1 MPENED
7 KIKKLYDTFVS
18 DGYDMESEEDF
29 RKNLSDST
37 KRKAAYDALVKEG
50 YEMEPFEEFENN
62 IGFGKIQTPAPE
74 PAVQTEQ
81 AWQPTEQEKAEM
93 IASTNR
99 MMQNVETQIQDANER
114 VDNIQEYGLNPG
126 LQTKEGKMQ
135 FNPENGKLEKT
146 YITPLGNKTT
156 SKPLADIES
165 FRYRQAADM
174 SIGGQLRKANLRLQ
188 ELKAKQ
194 AERASEVHKEWV
206 EETEKNKAPLAA
218 ILGAATYTPR
228 QQSDKENSALRV
240 AIRET
245 EELIKNLEEQKD
257 RENGVDVGFWRGF
270 GRTMGDVR
278 TWDFGMGDMA
288 DAMTMMNADKLKGDN
303 ATEGERE
310 SHDMMMGA
318 IHEKQQAEERY
329 GGNADFWNRA
339 GVMTGYMPSF
349 MLDFILTGGGF
360 NGLSTFSKGSTKV
373 AAKVIGKETAE
384 KMAQQGFKS
393 YVKENGVR
401 GLGQYA
407 ADWTIK
413 ALGTTADDLLVRA
426 PAMTNTIQA
435 GKTVSDIIDRKL
447 GDVVVDENGNYD
459 FSNDKT
465 WGSAIWQGEANA
477 IIENYSEMFGAHLDP
492 IFTLGNMS
500 KLANV
505 LGAKRLGGVL
515 SKADAGALNSIM
527 GQTHQM
533 FNKMGVSDY
542 VGEVSEEYYGQLWRT
557 MLSLDDA
564 YQQNPDGTRANLFAT
579 GQFHG
584 DIWGGM
590 ALSMGLMGAGKHTL
604 SAANYASMK
613 HGVNKADAKVNE
625 LLGKEVW
632 EPLKATLDL
641 TTNEN
646 IGEVAE
652 LVAGD
657 KDFTADEKAAVLN
670 YMERSLNLRGFN
682 LASMARS
689 RGGVQSE
696 SEQQANDSYL
706 DGYNVTSSQEMNDA
720 KNLYEYHRT
729 QVADLADENMF
740 AMIEENPIA
749 ALEFVNGNEQ
759 WSDEDKSSVIDYINA
774 KQVYNG
780 MIQRVRDDI
789 DGRVE
794 QSNSMI
800 DARVNRKTGMIQGAT
815 MKQDERK
822 VYVLSG
828 TLVPYADGSG
838 VSVTDSDNSIIVRDA
853 DTGGLEQVSP
863 DAILSIDDVQDPYEQ
878 KELVAQSIRE
888 QFAREAADK
897 IDGVVTFNP
906 GETYT
911 IAGEGGSQIQVTIVS
926 DENGIIDN
934 GDGTINV
941 TDGTNVFPIAKEAI
955 QQFVDASNIAR
966 IAEFEQ
972 QRAEEN
978 FALQQEEQEA
988 DRPQYAMNDL
998 VTLRDENGI
1007 GIRGNITADVDAD
1020 GLYEVYT
1027 EDALNGKR
1035 VNMFTRE
1042 ELDSMLIEHNG
1053 QPVEIANSSVNDN
1066 SEVAA
1071 SSLEEQQ
1078 LQVSALERIPKDE
1091 QGNPIYE
1098 QAETPDLAW
1107 DAIVEQTEG
1116 DEAMAQS
1123 VANGMVADKEAAL
1136 KKIEK
1141 TKSAGG
1147 NTIAEKIVAEKERKA
1162 AIDAA
1167 KQELSIWQKI
1177 AGTATAEKWKQMRS
1191 ADVLPMKLPHCARR
1205 KKKNCVQSVRKQNAR
1220 NVKHLTEFPI

>member
-1 MPENED
+1 
-7 KIKKLYDTFVS
+7 
-18 DGYDMESEEDF
+18 
-29 RKNLSDST
+29 
-37 KRKAAYDALVKEG
+37 
-50 YEMEPFEEFENN
+50 
-62 IGFGKIQTPAPE
+62 
-74 PAVQTEQ
+74 
-81 AWQPTEQEKAEM
+81 
-93 IASTNR
+93 
-99 MMQNVETQIQDANER
+99 
-114 VDNIQEYGLNPG
+114 
-126 LQTKEGKMQ
+126 
-135 FNPENGKLEKT
+135 
-146 YITPLGNKTT
+146 
-156 SKPLADIES
+156 
-165 FRYRQAADM
+165 
-174 SIGGQLRKANLRLQ
+174 
-188 ELKAKQ
+188 
-194 AERASEVHKEWV
+194 
-206 EETEKNKAPLAA
+206 
-218 ILGAATYTPR
+218 
-228 QQSDKENSALRV
+228 
-240 AIRET
+240 
-245 EELIKNLEEQKD
+245 
-257 RENGVDVGFWRGF
+257 
-270 GRTMGDVR
+270 
-278 TWDFGMGDMA
+278 
-288 DAMTMMNADKLKGDN
+288 
-303 ATEGERE
+303 
-310 SHDMMMGA
+310 
-318 IHEKQQAEERY
+318 
-329 GGNADFWNRA
+329 
-339 GVMTGYMPSF
+339 
-349 MLDFILTGGGF
+349 
-360 NGLSTFSKGSTKV
+360 
-373 AAKVIGKETAE
+373 
-384 KMAQQGFKS
+384 
-393 YVKENGVR
+393 
-401 GLGQYA
+401 
-407 ADWTIK
+407 
-413 ALGTTADDLLVRA
+413 
-426 PAMTNTIQA
+426 
-435 GKTVSDIIDRKL
+435 
-447 GDVVVDENGNYD
+447 
-459 FSNDKT
+459 
-465 WGSAIWQGEANA
+465 
-477 IIENYSEMFGAHLDP
+477 
-492 IFTLGNMS
+492 MS

-564 YQQNPDGTRANLFAT
+564 YQQNPDGTRTNLFAT

-1177 AGTATAEKWKQMRS
+1177 AGTAN
-1191 ADVLPMKLPHCARR
+1191 RR
-1205 KKKNCVQSVRKQNAR
+1205 KMEADAERRRIADEATALRKAEEEKLRAEREEAERKEREALNGVPDIVKMFPKMPVQEDIDV
-1220 NVKHLTEFPI
+1220 

>member
-1 MPENED
+1 
-7 KIKKLYDTFVS
+7 
-18 DGYDMESEEDF
+18 
-29 RKNLSDST
+29 
-37 KRKAAYDALVKEG
+37 
-50 YEMEPFEEFENN
+50 
-62 IGFGKIQTPAPE
+62 
-74 PAVQTEQ
+74 
-81 AWQPTEQEKAEM
+81 
-93 IASTNR
+93 
-99 MMQNVETQIQDANER
+99 
-114 VDNIQEYGLNPG
+114 
-126 LQTKEGKMQ
+126 
-135 FNPENGKLEKT
+135 
-146 YITPLGNKTT
+146 
-156 SKPLADIES
+156 
-165 FRYRQAADM
+165 
-174 SIGGQLRKANLRLQ
+174 
-188 ELKAKQ
+188 
-194 AERASEVHKEWV
+194 
-206 EETEKNKAPLAA
+206 
-218 ILGAATYTPR
+218 
-228 QQSDKENSALRV
+228 
-240 AIRET
+240 
-245 EELIKNLEEQKD
+245 
-257 RENGVDVGFWRGF
+257 
-270 GRTMGDVR
+270 
-278 TWDFGMGDMA
+278 
-288 DAMTMMNADKLKGDN
+288 
-303 ATEGERE
+303 
-310 SHDMMMGA
+310 
-318 IHEKQQAEERY
+318 
-329 GGNADFWNRA
+329 
-339 GVMTGYMPSF
+339 
-349 MLDFILTGGGF
+349 
-360 NGLSTFSKGSTKV
+360 
-373 AAKVIGKETAE
+373 
-384 KMAQQGFKS
+384 
-393 YVKENGVR
+393 
-401 GLGQYA
+401 
-407 ADWTIK
+407 
-413 ALGTTADDLLVRA
+413 
-426 PAMTNTIQA
+426 
-435 GKTVSDIIDRKL
+435 
-447 GDVVVDENGNYD
+447 
-459 FSNDKT
+459 
-465 WGSAIWQGEANA
+465 
-477 IIENYSEMFGAHLDP
+477 
-492 IFTLGNMS
+492 
-500 KLANV
+500 
-505 LGAKRLGGVL
+505 
-515 SKADAGALNSIM
+515 
-527 GQTHQM
+527 
-533 FNKMGVSDY
+533 
-542 VGEVSEEYYGQLWRT
+542 
-557 MLSLDDA
+557 
-564 YQQNPDGTRANLFAT
+564 
-579 GQFHG
+579 
-584 DIWGGM
+584 
-590 ALSMGLMGAGKHTL
+590 
-604 SAANYASMK
+604 
-613 HGVNKADAKVNE
+613 
-625 LLGKEVW
+625 
-632 EPLKATLDL
+632 
-641 TTNEN
+641 
-646 IGEVAE
+646 
-652 LVAGD
+652 
-657 KDFTADEKAAVLN
+657 
-670 YMERSLNLRGFN
+670 MERSLNLRGFN

-978 FALQQEEQEA
+978 LALQQEEQEA

-998 VTLRDENGI
+998 VMLRDENGI

-1053 QPVEIANSSVNDN
+1053 QLVEIADSSVNDN
-1066 SEVAA
+1066 SEVAE
-1071 SSLEEQQ
+1071 SSLGEQQ
-1078 LQVSALERIPKDE
+1078 LQASVLERIPKDE

-1098 QAETPDLAW
+1098 QAETPDVAW

-1123 VANGMVADKEAAL
+1123 VADGMVADKEAVL
-1136 KKIEK
+1136 KKVEK
-1141 TKSAGG
+1141 RNLLVETLLQRRSQLK
-1147 NTIAEKIVAEKERKA
+1147 
-1162 AIDAA
+1162 
-1167 KQELSIWQKI
+1167 
-1177 AGTATAEKWKQMRS
+1177 RS
-1191 ADVLPMKLPHCARR
+1191 AKRQLMQPNR
-1205 KKKNCVQSVRKQNAR
+1205 NCPSGKR
-1220 NVKHLTEFPI
+1220 

>member
-62 IGFGKIQTPAPE
+62 IGFGKIQTPVPE
-74 PAVQTEQ
+74 SAVQTEQ

-114 VDNIQEYGLNPG
+114 VDNIQEYGLNLG

-228 QQSDKENSALRV
+228 QQSDKENSTLRV

-360 NGLSTFSKGSTKV
+360 KGLSTFSKGSTKV
-373 AAKVIGKETAE
+373 TAKVIGKETAE
-384 KMAQQGFKS
+384 KMAHQGFKS
-393 YVKENGVR
+393 YIKENGVR

-407 ADWTIK
+407 TDWTIK

-477 IIENYSEMFGAHLDP
+477 II
-492 IFTLGNMS
+492 
-500 KLANV
+500 
-505 LGAKRLGGVL
+505 
-515 SKADAGALNSIM
+515 
-527 GQTHQM
+527 
-533 FNKMGVSDY
+533 
-542 VGEVSEEYYGQLWRT
+542 
-557 MLSLDDA
+557 
-564 YQQNPDGTRANLFAT
+564 
-579 GQFHG
+579 
-584 DIWGGM
+584 
-590 ALSMGLMGAGKHTL
+590 
-604 SAANYASMK
+604 
-613 HGVNKADAKVNE
+613 
-625 LLGKEVW
+625 
-632 EPLKATLDL
+632 
-641 TTNEN
+641 
-646 IGEVAE
+646 
-652 LVAGD
+652 
-657 KDFTADEKAAVLN
+657 
-670 YMERSLNLRGFN
+670 
-682 LASMARS
+682 
-689 RGGVQSE
+689 
-696 SEQQANDSYL
+696 
-706 DGYNVTSSQEMNDA
+706 
-720 KNLYEYHRT
+720 
-729 QVADLADENMF
+729 
-740 AMIEENPIA
+740 
-749 ALEFVNGNEQ
+749 
-759 WSDEDKSSVIDYINA
+759 
-774 KQVYNG
+774 
-780 MIQRVRDDI
+780 
-789 DGRVE
+789 
-794 QSNSMI
+794 
-800 DARVNRKTGMIQGAT
+800 
-815 MKQDERK
+815 
-822 VYVLSG
+822 
-828 TLVPYADGSG
+828 
-838 VSVTDSDNSIIVRDA
+838 
-853 DTGGLEQVSP
+853 
-863 DAILSIDDVQDPYEQ
+863 
-878 KELVAQSIRE
+878 
-888 QFAREAADK
+888 
-897 IDGVVTFNP
+897 
-906 GETYT
+906 
-911 IAGEGGSQIQVTIVS
+911 
-926 DENGIIDN
+926 
-934 GDGTINV
+934 
-941 TDGTNVFPIAKEAI
+941 
-955 QQFVDASNIAR
+955 
-966 IAEFEQ
+966 
-972 QRAEEN
+972 
-978 FALQQEEQEA
+978 
-988 DRPQYAMNDL
+988 
-998 VTLRDENGI
+998 
-1007 GIRGNITADVDAD
+1007 
-1020 GLYEVYT
+1020 
-1027 EDALNGKR
+1027 
-1035 VNMFTRE
+1035 
-1042 ELDSMLIEHNG
+1042 
-1053 QPVEIANSSVNDN
+1053 
-1066 SEVAA
+1066 
-1071 SSLEEQQ
+1071 
-1078 LQVSALERIPKDE
+1078 
-1091 QGNPIYE
+1091 
-1098 QAETPDLAW
+1098 
-1107 DAIVEQTEG
+1107 
-1116 DEAMAQS
+1116 
-1123 VANGMVADKEAAL
+1123 
-1136 KKIEK
+1136 
-1141 TKSAGG
+1141 
-1147 NTIAEKIVAEKERKA
+1147 
-1162 AIDAA
+1162 
-1167 KQELSIWQKI
+1167 
-1177 AGTATAEKWKQMRS
+1177 
-1191 ADVLPMKLPHCARR
+1191 
-1205 KKKNCVQSVRKQNAR
+1205 
-1220 NVKHLTEFPI
+1220 

>member
-1 MPENED
+1 
-7 KIKKLYDTFVS
+7 
-18 DGYDMESEEDF
+18 
-29 RKNLSDST
+29 
-37 KRKAAYDALVKEG
+37 
-50 YEMEPFEEFENN
+50 
-62 IGFGKIQTPAPE
+62 
-74 PAVQTEQ
+74 
-81 AWQPTEQEKAEM
+81 
-93 IASTNR
+93 
-99 MMQNVETQIQDANER
+99 
-114 VDNIQEYGLNPG
+114 
-126 LQTKEGKMQ
+126 
-135 FNPENGKLEKT
+135 
-146 YITPLGNKTT
+146 
-156 SKPLADIES
+156 
-165 FRYRQAADM
+165 
-174 SIGGQLRKANLRLQ
+174 
-188 ELKAKQ
+188 
-194 AERASEVHKEWV
+194 
-206 EETEKNKAPLAA
+206 
-218 ILGAATYTPR
+218 
-228 QQSDKENSALRV
+228 
-240 AIRET
+240 
-245 EELIKNLEEQKD
+245 
-257 RENGVDVGFWRGF
+257 
-270 GRTMGDVR
+270 
-278 TWDFGMGDMA
+278 
-288 DAMTMMNADKLKGDN
+288 
-303 ATEGERE
+303 
-310 SHDMMMGA
+310 
-318 IHEKQQAEERY
+318 
-329 GGNADFWNRA
+329 
-339 GVMTGYMPSF
+339 
-349 MLDFILTGGGF
+349 
-360 NGLSTFSKGSTKV
+360 
-373 AAKVIGKETAE
+373 
-384 KMAQQGFKS
+384 
-393 YVKENGVR
+393 
-401 GLGQYA
+401 
-407 ADWTIK
+407 
-413 ALGTTADDLLVRA
+413 
-426 PAMTNTIQA
+426 
-435 GKTVSDIIDRKL
+435 
-447 GDVVVDENGNYD
+447 
-459 FSNDKT
+459 
-465 WGSAIWQGEANA
+465 
-477 IIENYSEMFGAHLDP
+477 
-492 IFTLGNMS
+492 MS

-564 YQQNPDGTRANLFAT
+564 YQQNPDGTRTNLFAT

-590 ALSMGLMGAGKHTL
+590 ALSMGVMGAGKHTL

-978 FALQQEEQEA
+978 LALQQEEQEA

-998 VTLRDENGI
+998 VMLRDENGI

-1053 QPVEIANSSVNDN
+1053 QLVEIADSSVNDN
-1066 SEVAA
+1066 SEVAE
-1071 SSLEEQQ
+1071 SSLGEQQ
-1078 LQVSALERIPKDE
+1078 LQASVLERIPKDE

-1098 QAETPDLAW
+1098 QAETPDVAW

-1123 VANGMVADKEAAL
+1123 VADGMVADKEAVL
-1136 KKIEK
+1136 KKVEK

-1147 NTIAEKIVAEKERKA
+1147 NTIAEKIAAEKERKA

-1167 KQELSIWQKI
+1167 KQELSIWQ
-1177 AGTATAEKWKQMRS
+1177 R
-1191 ADVLPMKLPHCARR
+1191 
-1205 KKKNCVQSVRKQNAR
+1205 
-1220 NVKHLTEFPI
+1220 